1 MIEKENQHSQV
12 NLEISSCARSELETL
27 AAATQELSEND
38 NSQTEFQAFE
48 NNGEDGLKALGR
60 LMMVSLT
67 WSLAG
72 LSKRK

>member
-1 MIEKENQHSQV
+1 MREKENHQSQV
-12 NLEISSCARSELETL
+12 SLEESSDKAELKKP
-27 AAATQELSEND
+27 AATQDLSEND
-38 NSQTEFQAFE
+38 NSQTESQAFE
-48 NNGEDGLKALGR
+48 NHGEDGLKALAR

>member
-1 MIEKENQHSQV
+1 MIEKENQPSKV
-12 NLEISSCARSELETL
+12 SLEISSCDKAELETL
-27 AAATQELSEND
+27 AAATQDLSEND